1 MFLLTLCRTKISSVA
16 VSTVL
21 PLAVGLEADV
31 EGAEL
36 VGSMSKLG
44 TGPCSCRVLSA
55 LIFPNAMQHNE
66 SRLVEAV
73 VQFVE
78 LQFLL

>member
-1 MFLLTLCRTKISSVA
+1 MFLLTLWRTKMSSVA

-31 EGAEL
+31 EGAAPSEL

-44 TGPCSCRVLSA
+44 PGPCSSKALSA
-55 LIFPNAMQHNE
+55 LIFPRSMQHNE
-66 SRLVEAV
+66 GR
-73 VQFVE
+73 
-78 LQFLL
+78 